1 MLQDALFSLQD
12 ETQRKLSM
20 LLGEALETYTLPR
33 RRSPLGVFLAAG
45 LLRRTACL
53 VSAVL
58 GAGFLTATVL
68 GATGGLG

>member
-1 MLQDALFSLQD
+1 MGGANRERAL
-12 ETQRKLSM
+12 TP

-33 RRSPLGVFLAAG
+33 RRSTLGFFLAAG